1 MIPAGH
7 FFAVAA
13 LLFVLG
19 VVGFFVKKDLIMQ
32 FMSVEVMLNAANLA
46 FLALAPRAKAADAQ
60 AVVFFVITVA
70 AAEAAVGLAV
80 ILVVFRR
87 RKSVRTEDLRG
98 LKG

>member
-1 MIPAGH
+1 MIPAGPV
-7 FFAVAA
+7 FVVAA
-13 LLFVLG
+13 VLFALG
-19 VVGFFVKKDLIMQ
+19 AVSFFVKKDLIMQ

-46 FLALAPRAKAADAQ
+46 LLALAPRAAAADAQ
-60 AVVFFVITVA
+60 VAVFFVITVA